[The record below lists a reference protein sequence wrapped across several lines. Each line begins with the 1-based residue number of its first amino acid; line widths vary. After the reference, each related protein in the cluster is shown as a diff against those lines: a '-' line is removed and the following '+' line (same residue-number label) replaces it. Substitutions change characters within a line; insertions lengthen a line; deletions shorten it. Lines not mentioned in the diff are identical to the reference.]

1 MRAKLVGFIAGGC
14 LVLSA
19 VPMMAHHAF
28 SAEFDATK
36 PLKLEGAI
44 TEVEWINPHTW
55 IHISTKNTDGKAEE
69 WMIEGGTPNTLLRR
83 GFTEDS
89 LKVGTVIKI
98 DGYQAKDGTL
108 KANGRDLTLPDGRKL
123 FMGTSGTGA
132 PTDGT
137 DPADPAKPTG
147 RGRGGR

>member
-1 MRAKLVGFIAGGC
+1 MRAKLFGFIACGC

-19 VPMMAHHAF
+19 VPTMAHHAF
-28 SAEFDATK
+28 SAEFDSTK

-55 IHISTKNTDGKAEE
+55 IHIQTKNAEGKTEE

-108 KANGRDLTLPDGRKL
+108 KANGRDLTLPDCRKL
-123 FMGTSGTGA
+123 FLGTNGT
-132 PTDGT
+132 
-137 DPADPAKPTG
+137 
-147 RGRGGR
+147 

>member
-1 MRAKLVGFIAGGC
+1 MRANLVGFIVSGA
-14 LVLSA
+14 LVSG
-19 VPMMAHHAF
+19 VPILAHHAF
-28 SAEFDATK
+28 SAEFDASK

-55 IHISTKNTDGKAEE
+55 IHIAVKAPDGKTET
-69 WMIEGGTPNTLLRR
+69 WMIEGGTPNTLFRR

-89 LKVGTVIKI
+89 LKVGTVISI
-98 DGYQAKDGTL
+98 DGYQAKDGTN

-132 PTDGT
+132 PTDG
-137 DPADPAKPTG
+137 ADPPKPAG